1 MAGRRACAGPL
12 FFPLNPTVAIPM
24 KSSASLLCSVFA
36 LILLVS
42 APLRA
47 DESKTVRIDLNGET
61 QGVELS
67 VDAASPGAMAKNS
80 EWRKDK
86 ARFWITASFPSRAE
100 AWTEGSI
107 TFTPSVTGRVVVILK
122 GPYVRQPGGGARVVW
137 VYFDDLRVTGARL
150 ANPGFEE
157 VQGNRPVGWYRPP
170 PPTGA
175 TVTPETM
182 ADLDATQPAEGKFCA
197 RVWHNSNLTQAMD
210 VTAGQPV
217 TLVFRHRLYD

>member
-1 MAGRRACAGPL
+1 MRRSA
-12 FFPLNPTVAIPM
+12 FFSLNPTVAIPM
-24 KSSASLLCSVFA
+24 NPFASRFCSALALL
-36 LILLVS
+36 LLVS

-47 DESKTVRIDLNGET
+47 DESRTVRIDFNGEA
-61 QGVELS
+61 QGVALA
-67 VDAASPGAMAKNS
+67 VNGASPGAMAKNS

-86 ARFWITASFPSRAE
+86 AEFWITATFPSRAE
-100 AWTEGSI
+100 SWSEGSI

-122 GPYVRQPGGGARVVW
+122 GPYVRQQGAGARVVW

-150 ANPGFEE
+150 VNPGFEE

-197 RVWHNSNLTQAMD
+197 RVWHNSNYSQAMD